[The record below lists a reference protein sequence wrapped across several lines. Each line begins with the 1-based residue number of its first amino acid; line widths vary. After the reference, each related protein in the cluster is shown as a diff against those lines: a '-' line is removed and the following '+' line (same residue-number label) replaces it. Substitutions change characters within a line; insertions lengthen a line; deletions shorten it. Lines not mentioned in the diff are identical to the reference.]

1 MFNWHKV
8 QKSNKYSELILLV
21 YKFVFLFK
29 CLKHKPIMKKI
40 ISILTIAFVLFAC
53 DNSKKEAPVE
63 KSGIDKQEVAAIY
76 KSVEVEIEGMTCE
89 IGCAK
94 TIESK
99 LSKAEGVT
107 YSKVNFEAKIG
118 QFTFDENKISQED
131 IAKKI
136 AGIGGGA
143 LYKATKITEI
153 EEIKESKE
161 IN

>member
-1 MFNWHKV
+1 M
-8 QKSNKYSELILLV
+8 QKAIA
-21 YKFVFLFK
+21 
-29 CLKHKPIMKKI
+29 
-40 ISILTIAFVLFAC
+40 ILTIAFVLFSCNEA
-53 DNSKKEAPVE
+53 KKGSEVE
-63 KSGIDKQEVAAIY
+63 KSGIEKQEIAASY
-76 KSVEVEIEGMTCE
+76 KSIEVEIEGMTCE

-153 EEIKESKE
+153 EEIKEIKE

>member
-1 MFNWHKV
+1 MKTLF
-8 QKSNKYSELILLV
+8 SILA
-21 YKFVFLFK
+21 FTFFLFS
-29 CLKHKPIMKKI
+29 CND
-40 ISILTIAFVLFAC
+40 A
-53 DNSKKEAPVE
+53 KKELTNDKTSIE
-63 KSGIDKQEVAAIY
+63 KQEVAANY
-76 KSVEVEIEGMTCE
+76 KTIEVEIEGMTCE

-99 LSKAEGVT
+99 LSKTEGVT
-107 YSKVNFEAKIG
+107 YSKVSFEDKIG

-153 EEIKESKE
+153 EEIKAIDK
-161 IN
+161 NK

>member
-1 MFNWHKV
+1 M
-8 QKSNKYSELILLV
+8 QKA
-21 YKFVFLFK
+21 
-29 CLKHKPIMKKI
+29 M
-40 ISILTIAFVLFAC
+40 SILTIAFVLFSC
-53 DNSKKEAPVE
+53 NEVKKDTNID
-63 KSGIDKQEVAAIY
+63 KSGIEKQEVAANY
-76 KSVEVEIEGMTCE
+76 KTIEVEIEGMTCE

-99 LSKAEGVT
+99 LSKVEGVT

-118 QFTFDENKISQED
+118 QFTFDENKISQAD

-136 AGIGGGA
+136 DGIGGGA

-153 EEIKESKE
+153 EEIKEIKE

>member
-1 MFNWHKV
+1 M
-8 QKSNKYSELILLV
+8 QKSDKYSDLNLIV
-21 YKFVFLFK
+21 YNFASLIKQKLMMRK
-29 CLKHKPIMKKI
+29 A
-40 ISILTIAFVLFAC
+40 ISIITLAFVLFSCNEAKK
-53 DNSKKEAPVE
+53 NSAVE
-63 KSGIDKQEVAAIY
+63 KSGIEKREVAAIY
-76 KSVEVEIEGMTCE
+76 KSIEVEIEGMTCE

-99 LSKAEGVT
+99 LSKVEGVT
-107 YSKVNFEAKIG
+107 YSKVNFEEKIG
-118 QFTFDENKISQED
+118 QFTFDESKISQED

-153 EEIKESKE
+153 EEIKEIEE

>member
-1 MFNWHKV
+1 MK
-8 QKSNKYSELILLV
+8 KAILILT
-21 YKFVFLFK
+21 
-29 CLKHKPIMKKI
+29 M
-40 ISILTIAFVLFAC
+40 AFVLFSCNEA
-53 DNSKKEAPVE
+53 KKGSEDV
-63 KSGIDKQEVAAIY
+63 KSGIEKQEIAASY
-76 KSVEVEIEGMTCE
+76 KSIEVEIEGMTCE

-99 LSKAEGVT
+99 LSKVEGVT
-107 YSKVNFEAKIG
+107 SSKVNFEAKIG

-153 EEIKESKE
+153 EEIEEIEE